1 MHTEPLSS
9 RRGPRHDS
17 FWAATNA
24 AQLQANILSLRS
36 PHLFKG
42 FPGGSVIKN
51 LPANVGEARDV
62 GSIPGLGRFPGGG
75 QGNPLQYSYPEIPWT
90 EEPGGLQSM
99 GPQRVRRNCVHMCVH
114 IHTRTNIPHLFSKK
128 K

>member
-75 QGNPLQYSYPEIPWT
+75 QGNPLQYSYLEIPWT

>member
-1 MHTEPLSS
+1 MQTEPLSS

-62 GSIPGLGRFPGGG
+62 GSIPGLGRSPRGGH
-75 QGNPLQYSYPEIPWT
+75 GNPHQCFCLENLMDGDD
-90 EEPGGLQSM
+90 PGELQSI
-99 GPQRVRRNCVHMCVH
+99 G
-114 IHTRTNIPHLFSKK
+114 S
-128 K
+128 

>member
-1 MHTEPLSS
+1 MQTEPLSS

-24 AQLQANILSLRS
+24 AQLQANILSLCS

-51 LPANVGEARDV
+51 LPVNVGEARDV
-62 GSIPGLGRFPGGG
+62 GSIPGLGRSPGGG
-75 QGNPLQYSYPEIPWT
+75 HGNPLQYSCLENPMDRGAWR
-90 EEPGGLQSM
+90 LQSM
-99 GPQRVRRNCVHMCVH
+99 GLQRVRHNCVHVRA
-114 IHTRTNIPHLFSKK
+114 HTHKHTTFI
-128 K
+128 

>member
-1 MHTEPLSS
+1 MQTEPLSS

-17 FWAATNA
+17 FWAATNT

-75 QGNPLQYSYPEIPWT
+75 QGNPLQYSYLEIPWT
-90 EEPGGLQSM
+90 EEPGGLQST

-114 IHTRTNIPHLFSKK
+114 THPHTHTAFT
-128 K
+128 